1 MTYGKTLGG
10 GLPIGVVC
18 GRRQFMKRFRDDRPA
33 DICFARGTF
42 NSHPGVM
49 GAMAE
54 FLDRFSTPAVRRMYE
69 NLDAVWDERTRLLN
83 ASLAEEGLP
92 VRVANLS
99 SVWTVCYTVPSRY
112 NWMLQY
118 YLRAEGLAL
127 SWIGTGRIIFSL
139 NYTAADFAAVVE
151 RFVAAARAMRR
162 GGGGW
167 VDPARPARRPI
178 KRQILREMAAEL
190 LTFRR

>member
-1 MTYGKTLGG
+1 
-10 GLPIGVVC
+10 
-18 GRRQFMKRFRDDRPA
+18 MKRFRDDRPA

-49 GAMAE
+49 GAMSE
-54 FLDRFSTPAVRRMYE
+54 FLERLDTPEIRGLYDG
-69 NLDAVWDERTRLLN
+69 LDAAGTHGRALLN
-83 ASLAEEGLP
+83 EPPRQAALP

-127 SWIGTGRIIFSL
+127 SWIGTGRLIFSL
-139 NYTAADFAAVVE
+139 NYTDEDFAAVVE
-151 RFVAAARAMRR
+151 RFVAAARAMRDD
-162 GGGGW
+162 GWWW
-167 VDPARPARRPI
+167 VDAAQANPPPI
-178 KRQILREMAAEL
+178 KRQILREMVAHL
-190 LTFRR
+190 LRPRRP